1 MASSKGT
8 DASKSR
14 ADKRSHALNIVLLG
28 KSGVGKS
35 SCGNTILGRDA
46 FETRASSSS
55 DPITLASEMSSGR
68 VRGKRLVIVDTPEL
82 FGSQLTR
89 EELQAEIL
97 TITSMTSSGT
107 CIFLLVITKSEV
119 GSDLE
124 GRLGFM
130 QKAFG
135 EKAVEN
141 TMALITLDSM
151 DEKNISLINS
161 QASKS
166 LPRALRNKFHLFF
179 KDERQNQ
186 VDNLLDKIE
195 AMMENNSFGE
205 RSNDNSTVKSNPDGA
220 RLLPSTR
227 TKREDQQRREK
238 QKDEHK
244 WKEEVGAGQEE
255 THDFS
260 SYLNKWRQQE
270 KVQTVDCVRLVL
282 TGKTGVGKSATGNTI
297 LGKTEFE
304 SFSSGKSLTK
314 KCKKRTTMIGTRML
328 QVIDTPGLF
337 DTAVSNEKIKEE
349 IGKCITMSSPGPHVF
364 LLLISVGR
372 FTQEERDTVKM
383 IQDTFGEYSRAYTMV
398 GFTRGDDLDEG
409 RSIEDH
415 IQTGPAALKELIND
429 CSGRYHVFSNKNK
442 GTQKQQVVSLLEKM
456 DKMIQQN
463 GGKFYTTAMFEE
475 TERIRMD
482 CVRLVLIGKTGVG
495 KSATGNTILGK
506 KEFLSSALMGSVT
519 TKCKRRS
526 AVVGSKMVQ
535 VIDTPGLF
543 DTAVSNEN
551 IREEI
556 GKCITMSSPGP
567 HVFLLLIS
575 VGRFTQ
581 EERDTVK
588 MIQEI
593 FGEYSKAYTMVG
605 FTKGEELKEEGIAM
619 KTYIEKSPAA
629 LKELMEDCG
638 GRYHVFCNKDKETR
652 EQQVLS
658 LLEKIDGMI
667 QQNGGSF
674 YTTAM
679 FEETEA
685 KIRARDMRLL
695 QQRMEELEH
704 ANQDKDV
711 SFLVTEL
718 SKIKLTLERKLRN
731 LRDEAVKE
739 RDEDMKKLEELR
751 ADLEKNHEKKIKE
764 IDGKIFTDLARSRD
778 SIRRQAEKAE
788 AKAMAK
794 TLQHNQQKCTIS

>member
-1 MASSKGT
+1 MVSIAT
-8 DASKSR
+8 
-14 ADKRSHALNIVLLG
+14 
-28 KSGVGKS
+28 
-35 SCGNTILGRDA
+35 
-46 FETRASSSS
+46 ET
-55 DPITLASEMSSGR
+55 
-68 VRGKRLVIVDTPEL
+68 TP
-82 FGSQLTR
+82 GP
-89 EELQAEIL
+89 
-97 TITSMTSSGT
+97 
-107 CIFLLVITKSEV
+107 CVFLLVLTPADV
-119 GSDLE
+119 GRNLE
-124 GRLGFM
+124 ETLATIR
-130 QKAFG
+130 ATFG
-135 EKAVEN
+135 EKAEDSSLAIITHGDQKETAAEN
-141 TMALITLDSM
+141 FPEAIRPKVHIFDNTKHQDRKQVQHLLSKMEGLT
-151 DEKNISLINS
+151 EKNNGFYLRQILKTAPPV
-161 QASKS
+161 QKK
-166 LPRALRNKFHLFF
+166 PRTKFVHNLSEPTAGQRQEPA
-179 KDERQNQ
+179 ERQEPESVETPPRFSSKLNTW
-186 VDNLLDKIE
+186 LE
-195 AMMENNSFGE
+195 
-205 RSNDNSTVKSNPDGA
+205 
-220 RLLPSTR
+220 
-227 TKREDQQRREK
+227 REK
-238 QKDEHK
+238 K
-244 WKEEVGAGQEE
+244 
-255 THDFS
+255 
-260 SYLNKWRQQE
+260 
-270 KVQTVDCVRLVL
+270 QTV
-282 TGKTGVGKSATGNTI
+282 
-297 LGKTEFE
+297 
-304 SFSSGKSLTK
+304 
-314 KCKKRTTMIGTRML
+314 
-328 QVIDTPGLF
+328 
-337 DTAVSNEKIKEE
+337 
-349 IGKCITMSSPGPHVF
+349 
-364 LLLISVGR
+364 
-372 FTQEERDTVKM
+372 
-383 IQDTFGEYSRAYTMV
+383 
-398 GFTRGDDLDEG
+398 
-409 RSIEDH
+409 
-415 IQTGPAALKELIND
+415 
-429 CSGRYHVFSNKNK
+429 
-442 GTQKQQVVSLLEKM
+442 
-456 DKMIQQN
+456 
-463 GGKFYTTAMFEE
+463 
-475 TERIRMD
+475 D

-619 KTYIEKSPAA
+619 KTYIEKSPTD

-658 LLEKIDGMI
+658 LLKKIDGMI

-685 KIRARDMRLL
+685 KIRAREMRLL

-711 SFLVTEL
+711 SFLVNEL
-718 SKIKLTLERKLRN
+718 SKIKLALERKLRN

-739 RDEDMKKLEELR
+739 RDEDMKKLEEIR

-764 IDGKIFTDLARSRD
+764 IDGKIFTDLAKSRD
-778 SIRRQAEKAE
+778 EIRRQAEKAE